1 MAVVYRAFDKK
12 TNRVVAIKML
22 RPEYESDPEIVRRF
36 SREAEAASKV
46 SHQNIVEMLDVGT
59 DGDMRY
65 IVMEYVDT
73 TLKDLIL
80 KQGAIRPDTAIR
92 MTIRILAAVD
102 HAHRNGI
109 VHRDIK
115 PQNILVD
122 DQGHVKV
129 TDFGIA
135 RLKTAQT
142 THLEEIGRAHV

>member
-1 MAVVYRAFDKK
+1 M
-12 TNRVVAIKML
+12 
-22 RPEYESDPEIVRRF
+22 RRF

-46 SHQNIVEMLDVGT
+46 SHENIVNMLDVGI

-65 IVMEYVDT
+65 IVMEYVDGQ
-73 TLKDLIL
+73 TLKEMIR
-80 KQGAIRPDTAIR
+80 QRGAIHPDTAIR

-122 DQGHVKV
+122 NQGRVKV
-129 TDFGIA
+129 ADFGIA
-135 RLKTAQT
+135 RLKAAQT
-142 THLEEIGRAHV
+142 TTTEEGSNGSVLGSVHYFSPE